1 MSRRTVILAVM
12 AAAALLAAGIAL
24 PRALAA
30 RPAASATAGIAL
42 PRALAARPAAS
53 AASARHGQVTIYGC
67 LTSTGRIAK
76 VSVTAPPSCPA
87 RERALSWALAARP
100 AASAATAR
108 HGQVTIYGCLTST
121 RRIAK
126 VSVTAPPSCPARE
139 RALSWAGTAGPAPT
153 PTPTATSPAPTTPA
167 PTPTASP
174 STAPAPTPTST
185 AWAWCTTATNG
196 FFTTPDRQY
205 GIYADEWN
213 STLPQT
219 VCANTESGWQATF
232 DAPAGGTG
240 ILTYPDVQLNY
251 NTTNPAVSGLNPAA
265 TARFAENMNTNPGT
279 SAEAAF
285 DIWVTGTG
293 CNRCEVMIWTDTFG
307 RGTVGGATNTGHT
320 GTFCGDSTWQLWHFG
335 SELIWYHPAAMPSG
349 TVCPAAMLQD
359 LQTAGHLPANARL
372 SQFEFGWEIASTG
385 GQPEHFR
392 VTGYSTSGLPPGN

>member
-12 AAAALLAAGIAL
+12 AAAALLAVGIAL
-24 PRALAA
+24 PRVLAA
-30 RPAASATAGIAL
+30 RPAASAAAGIAL

-53 AASARHGQVTIYGC
+53 AATVT
-67 LTSTGRIAK
+67 
-76 VSVTAPPSCPA
+76 
-87 RERALSWALAARP
+87 
-100 AASAATAR
+100 

-126 VSVTAPPSCPARE
+126 VSVTAPPPCPARE
-139 RALSWAGTAGPAPT
+139 KALSWAGTAGPAPT
-153 PTPTATSPAPTTPA
+153 PSPTTPA
-167 PTPTASP
+167 STPTPSP
-174 STAPAPTPTST
+174 STTPTPT

-196 FFTTPDRQY
+196 FFSTPDRQY
-205 GIYADEWN
+205 GIDADEWN
-213 STLPQT
+213 SNLPQT

-251 NTTNPAVSGLNPAA
+251 NTTNPAVSSLNPAA

-285 DIWVTGTG
+285 DIWITGTG

-335 SELIWYHPAAMPSG
+335 GELIWYHPSAMPSG
-349 TVCPAAMLQD
+349 AICPAAMLQN
-359 LQTAGHLPANARL
+359 LQAAGYLPPNAAL

-385 GQPEHFR
+385 GQSETFR